1 VLRKLTVTGTLLVM
15 MILAVSFFAAASAL
29 AHPTQKA
36 QRYRVVRHAKNYDV
50 VRGHHRRL
58 VVRHHQKHVTVHG
71 VRRFRVIKR
80 GYHFVVLRRTPPLS
94 ASSSITTATI
104 PGAPLSIGMPSSAS
118 TVLAGESCAAANDGS
133 EQTLW
138 TAGSRSYPQWWTV
151 DLGTARSLYGV
162 KATWNAVR
170 RAFRYR
176 IETSLDGVAF
186 STVADRSRNQAK
198 GTTTDAFT
206 RLARYVRVTM
216 LGVSPSGVSASV
228 SEITVNGEAGT
239 TPTPTAT
246 PTPQPTPTETPTATP
261 TETPTATPT
270 PSATPAAN
278 PIAAINSAKA
288 GQTVVVGPGTFS
300 GSISIPDGVTVVG
313 QGMDAS
319 YIDGG
324 VAYGSNVIVR
334 DIKLGTAGFS
344 IHNAKNASNTVFERV
359 RFRGGGGASVL
370 NSPVV
375 RLGGSDRSANHITFK
390 DCLIERNLGT
400 ENAER
405 SLGFNNI
412 GIMEVADAGGAHVDS
427 ITFDGC
433 HVGVS
438 NGRTDIPRNIGGPR
452 AGLEAYTDP
461 NGAPV
466 HGWSN
471 LNLVNCVFEAT
482 DSFCVDLADTPLPS
496 GERASGPARIAG
508 CTLKGGGWGG
518 APFGYTLCLEAPK
531 GVVIE
536 NNTIYRGYNNT
547 LGCGASSGIGGGYI
561 IRDNTIDCTFDN
573 GITPLPATGYHAM
586 VLLLGDGNV
595 FTGNTIV
602 TNVGGLQLE
611 LQNFTRGSVTGNT
624 LIEKRTSSAPWAI
637 NVWDSSGS
645 TVTGNTFRTASTSA
659 PVIHY
664 QGTNANNTVTS
675 NTFQHD

>member
-1 VLRKLTVTGTLLVM
+1 MLTSPSMPGH
-15 MILAVSFFAAASAL
+15 
-29 AHPTQKA
+29 AHATTPK
-36 QRYRVVRHAKNYDV
+36 
-50 VRGHHRRL
+50 
-58 VVRHHQKHVTVHG
+58 
-71 VRRFRVIKR
+71 RRFRGAFSV
-80 GYHFVVLRRTPPLS
+80 VVLVVLLCAGSGCAPNRTEASDTTLNVRAYGATGNGRTDDS
-94 ASSSITTATI
+94 AAFIRAMHAAVEGRATLYI
-104 PGAPLSIGMPSSAS
+104 PGGTYKLRR
-118 TVLAGESCAAANDGS
+118 LALPDGLRITGADS
-133 EQTLW
+133 RRSWLKGGVVF
-138 TAGSRSYPQWWTV
+138 GSGQY
-151 DLGTARSLYGV
+151 
-162 KATWNAVR
+162 VR
-170 RAFRYR
+170 RLRLGRLGY
-176 IETSLDGVAF
+176 
-186 STVADRSRNQAK
+186 STQNGRGA
-198 GTTTDAFT
+198 
-206 RLARYVRVTM
+206 
-216 LGVSPSGVSASV
+216 SG
-228 SEITVNGEAGT
+228 
-239 TPTPTAT
+239 
-246 PTPQPTPTETPTATP
+246 
-261 TETPTATPT
+261 
-270 PSATPAAN
+270 
-278 PIAAINSAKA
+278 
-288 GQTVVVGPGTFS
+288 
-300 GSISIPDGVTVVG
+300 
-313 QGMDAS
+313 
-319 YIDGG
+319 
-324 VAYGSNVIVR
+324 
-334 DIKLGTAGFS
+334 
-344 IHNAKNASNTVFERV
+344 TVFEEC
-359 RFRGGGGASVL
+359 RFRGGGGAPGSIDAPVLQLGFRHSVE
-370 NSPVV
+370 
-375 RLGGSDRSANHITFK
+375 HITFK

-400 ENAER
+400 ENAR
-405 SLGFNNI
+405 HSRGFNNI
-412 GIMEVADAGGAHVDS
+412 GITEVAAAGHAHVDS

-602 TNVGGLQLE
+602 TNVGGPQLE